1 MICRLPQRAAAS
13 ALLACLSLF
22 AACTSYTYETRIPNE
37 RFEVA
42 RAQVGNGVTESLV
55 VDARLEATME
65 SVVETDRERPSFGLQ
80 VRELDR
86 EAAER
91 RSVAPYSGLLVTGTQ
106 ADSTARDAGIVPADV
121 ILAVDGQKT
130 VYTSLLASIE
140 SSLKV
145 GAPVSL
151 RVLRGQQEMDIQV
164 TPKTKREREITKKS
178 IALDSVDSARPY
190 AGLVLRGVPQ
200 DICDRV
206 LGEGKNG
213 VLVMSV
219 DVGSPAWIAGFRC
232 GDFIELVDG
241 TPTPSAQ
248 QLAATIYE
256 RGVQGGS
263 IAMTVRRGTSAQ
275 HSAQIELRDYTTT
288 KKVWVPFVYYRE
300 QGVPKTCWTTG
311 PLGILASSNTTY
323 VSDARGR
330 EAETHDTFRALLSLI
345 RYDSSPRGE
354 CLRLLWFIHI
364 DM

>member
-1 MICRLPQRAAAS
+1 MTCRLPQRAAAS

-190 AGLVLRGVPQ
+190 AGLVLRGLPQ

>member
-1 MICRLPQRAAAS
+1 MIRRLPQSAATS
-13 ALLACLSLF
+13 ALLACLSFF

-42 RAQVGNGVTESLV
+42 RAQAGAGVTESFF

-65 SVVETDRERPSFGLQ
+65 AVVETDRERPSLGLQ

-91 RSVAPYSGLLVTGTQ
+91 RGVAPYSGLLVTGTQ
-106 ADSTARDAGIVPADV
+106 ADSAARAAGVVPGDV
-121 ILAVDGQKT
+121 ILTVGGQKT
-130 VYTSLLASIE
+130 VYANLLPAVE
-140 SSLKV
+140 SSLTS
-145 GAPVSL
+145 GAATTL
-151 RVLRGQQEMDIQV
+151 RVLRGQQESELQV
-164 TPKTKREREITKKS
+164 TPKAKRERETTKQS
-178 IALDSVDSARPY
+178 IALESVDTARPY
-190 AGLVLRGVPQ
+190 AGLVLRGVPKEW
-200 DICDRV
+200 CERV

-213 VLVMSV
+213 VLVASV
-219 DVGSPAWIAGFRC
+219 EVGSPAWIAGFRC
-232 GDFIELVDG
+232 GDFVELVDG
-241 TPTPSAQ
+241 TPTPTAQ
-248 QLAATIYE
+248 QLAATVYE

-263 IAMTVRRGTSAQ
+263 IAMTVRRGMSAQ
-275 HSAQIELRDYTTT
+275 HTATIELRDYTTT

-311 PLGILASSNTTY
+311 PLGILASNKSTY

-345 RYDSSPRGE
+345 RYDSSPRGD

>member
-1 MICRLPQRAAAS
+1 VSRRPSSRAQVVALS
-13 ALLACLSLF
+13 AVALCVSS
-22 AACTSYTYETRIPNE
+22 CTSYTYEIRIPNE

-42 RAQVGNGVTESLV
+42 RAQTGSGVTESLFV
-55 VDARLEATME
+55 EARLEATME
-65 SVVETDRERPSFGLQ
+65 SVVETDRERPTLGLQ

-86 EAAER
+86 EGADR
-91 RSVAPYSGLLVTGTQ
+91 RGVAPYSGLLVTGTL
-106 ADSTARDAGIVPADV
+106 ADSAARSAGVVPGDV
-121 ILAVDGQKT
+121 ILSGGGQKT
-130 VYTSLLASIE
+130 VYANLLPSVE
-140 SSLKV
+140 SSLTSGV
-145 GAPVSL
+145 ATTL
-151 RVLRGQQEMDIQV
+151 RVLRGQQESDLQA
-164 TPKTKREREITKKS
+164 TPKAKRERETTRQNV
-178 IALDSVDSARPY
+178 ALESVDSARPY
-190 AGLVLRGVPQ
+190 AGLVLRGVPEELGG
-200 DICDRV
+200 RV

-213 VLVMSV
+213 VLVASV
-219 DVGSPAWIAGFRC
+219 EVGSPAWIAGFRC
-232 GDFIELVDG
+232 GDFVDQVDG
-241 TPTPSAQ
+241 TPTPPAR

-275 HSAQIELRDYTTT
+275 HTATIELRDYTTT

-311 PLGILASSNTTY
+311 PLGILASGKSTY

-345 RYDSSPRGE
+345 RYDSSPRGD

>member
-1 MICRLPQRAAAS
+1 VTRRLPQRAATS

-22 AACTSYTYETRIPNE
+22 AACTSYSYETRIPNE

-42 RAQVGNGVTESLV
+42 RAQVGNGVTESLF

-65 SVVETDRERPSFGLQ
+65 AVVETDRERPSLGLQ

-86 EAAER
+86 EGAER
-91 RSVAPYSGLLVTGTQ
+91 RGVTPYSGLLVTGTQ
-106 ADSTARDAGIVPADV
+106 ADSAARAAGVVPGDI
-121 ILAVDGQKT
+121 ILSVGGQKT
-130 VYTSLLASIE
+130 VYQNLLSSVE
-140 SSLKV
+140 SSLASGV
-145 GAPVSL
+145 ATTL
-151 RVLRGQQEMDIQV
+151 RVLRGQQEIDVQA
-164 TPKTKREREITKKS
+164 TPKAKREREITKKS

-190 AGLVLRGVPQ
+190 AGLVLRGLPE
-200 DICDRV
+200 DLCDRV

-219 DVGSPAWIAGFRC
+219 EVGSPAWLAGFRC
-232 GDFIELVDG
+232 GDFVELVDG
-241 TPTPSAQ
+241 TPTPPAQ

-275 HSAQIELRDYTTT
+275 HSATIELRDYTTT

-345 RYDSSPRGE
+345 RYDSSTRGD